1 LADGT
6 RTMAAL
12 RLKKTSGLSKLIITI
27 IVEVCT

>member
-12 RLKKTSGLSKLIITI
+12 RLKKNVWTVKTHYNNH
-27 IVEVCT
+27 C